1 MGNRLSR
8 RIPVIDDRGV
18 LENKLLAR
26 GRAIL
31 GVDEVGR
38 GCLAGPLYAGACI
51 LDYQRLRELPREVL
65 VNLRDS
71 KKLNALKRRRMVVA
85 IREIALEAHL
95 GMVTEREIED
105 LGISRANGLA
115 ILRAIRQCKST
126 YDIVLV
132 DGRQRID
139 GISVE
144 QQSVIKGDDLCYA
157 IAAASILAKEARDEF
172 MQQKAKT
179 YPEYGF
185 EAHVGYGTVLHRKMI
200 EQYGI
205 CPLHRKNF
213 EPIRSL
219 LVRSTQSH

>member
-26 GRAIL
+26 GRTIL

-38 GCLAGPLYAGACI
+38 GCLAGPLFAGACI
-51 LDYQRLRELPREVL
+51 LDYQRLRKLSREVL

-71 KKLNALKRRRMVVA
+71 KKLNALKRQRMVVT

-95 GMVTEREIED
+95 GVATEREIEE
-105 LGISRANGLA
+105 LGIVQANTLA
-115 ILRAIRQCKST
+115 ILRAAQQCKSA

-132 DGRQRID
+132 DGRQRIS
-139 GISVE
+139 GIDAE
-144 QQSVIKGDDLCYA
+144 QLPVIKGDDLCYA
-157 IAAASILAKEARDEF
+157 IAAAAILAKEARDEF
-172 MQQKAKT
+172 MHQEART
-179 YPEYGF
+179 YPGYGF
-185 EAHVGYGTVLHRKMI
+185 ETHVGYGTVLHRKMI

-219 LVRSTQSH
+219 LGRGTQLP

>member
-1 MGNRLSR
+1 MGNRLPR

-26 GRAIL
+26 GHTIL

-38 GCLAGPLYAGACI
+38 GCLAGPLYAGACL
-51 LDYQRLRELPREVL
+51 LDYKRLRGLPRELL

-71 KKLNALKRRRMVVA
+71 KKLNALKRRRMVVT

-95 GMVTEREIED
+95 GMVTEREIEE
-105 LGISRANGLA
+105 LGISKANGLA
-115 ILRAIRQCKST
+115 ILRAIRQCKSP

-132 DGRQRID
+132 DGRQRIA

-144 QQSVIKGDDLCYA
+144 QQPVIKGDDLCYA

-172 MQQKAKT
+172 MHQKAKT

-185 EAHVGYGTVLHRKMI
+185 ETHVGYGTVLHRKMI
-200 EQYGI
+200 EHYGI

-219 LVRSTQSH
+219 LVRSIQSP